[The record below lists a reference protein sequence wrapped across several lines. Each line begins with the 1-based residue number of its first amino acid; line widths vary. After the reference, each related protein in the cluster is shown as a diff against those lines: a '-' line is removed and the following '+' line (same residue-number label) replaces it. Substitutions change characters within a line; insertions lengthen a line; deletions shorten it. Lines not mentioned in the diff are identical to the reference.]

1 MQLIKITKL
10 VYILITLFV
19 IPIFGDNHVN
29 YNSIPKEGIFLKFN
43 FGDHYVD
50 VKEKRNYYI
59 DTGELTW
66 HRYPG
71 FRYTKPTFWY
81 FIDGEQE
88 PFSLNMSYINNK
100 LTDIK
105 LISSN
110 NYENVEGIKD
120 IYIRKYGLDY
130 VKEAS
135 GLGFS
140 YTWLFNSIKVTIG
153 RRNNGRGDCMI
164 HYSID
169 NSYNEIN

>member
-1 MQLIKITKL
+1 
-10 VYILITLFV
+10 
-19 IPIFGDNHVN
+19 
-29 YNSIPKEGIFLKFN
+29 
-43 FGDHYVD
+43 
-50 VKEKRNYYI
+50 
-59 DTGELTW
+59 
-66 HRYPG
+66 
-71 FRYTKPTFWY
+71 
-81 FIDGEQE
+81 
-88 PFSLNMSYINNK
+88 MSYINNK

>member
-29 YNSIPKEGIFLKFN
+29 YNSIHKEGIFLKFN

-50 VKEKRNYYI
+50 VKEKRNYCI

-71 FRYTKPTFWY
+71 FSYTKPTFWY

-169 NSYNEIN
+169 NSIMK